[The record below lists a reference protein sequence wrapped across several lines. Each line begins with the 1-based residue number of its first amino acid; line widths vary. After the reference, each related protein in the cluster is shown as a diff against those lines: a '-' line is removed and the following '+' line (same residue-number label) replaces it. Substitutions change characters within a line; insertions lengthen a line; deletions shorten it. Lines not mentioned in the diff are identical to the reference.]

1 MTLFYITGMTLD
13 ILWGVT
19 WWILKKTRI
28 GVNKFVYP
36 KRITL
41 ISEKDRLLNLEKENK
56 KQQEQIVVLRE
67 KINVINDYL
76 LKKVN

>member
-19 WWILKKTRI
+19 WCILKKTRN

>member
-19 WWILKKTRI
+19 WWILKKTRN